1 MDSLDVM
8 VGLRLFALLD
18 FFGDFL
24 WSSEDDDEGLFLC
37 VSILGAFLA
46 SDMID
51 SNALLASSLLL
62 FDFLLET

>member
-18 FFGDFL
+18 FLGDFL
-24 WSSEDDDEGLFLC
+24 WSSDDEGLFLC
-37 VSILGAFLA
+37 DSILGAFLA

-51 SNALLASSLLL
+51 SNALLVSSLLL
-62 FDFLLET
+62 DFLLET

>member
-18 FFGDFL
+18 FLGDFL
-24 WSSEDDDEGLFLC
+24 WSSDDEGLFLC
-37 VSILGAFLA
+37 DPILGAFLA

-51 SNALLASSLLL
+51 SNALLVSSLLL
-62 FDFLLET
+62 DFLLET